1 VRVISQTQPRGR
13 LLRPSADARVAIER
27 ILGVVRSQLAMDLA
41 AMTVCAND
49 EIRFEL
55 FDGDALSF
63 GLRSG
68 ETLPIVDTYCGGMLS
83 GMLPNRVSD
92 IGADPLA
99 RALPL
104 TDAANVG
111 AYLGVPLYSWDGR
124 LYGTV
129 CSFTHRPHPTLNDRD
144 VEFAR
149 AMATVIAERLER
161 QEIESEM
168 LEIERQRIAAVLEWG
183 QLDVVLQ
190 PIFDL
195 QRRER
200 IGFEVLARFAAAPE
214 RSPAAWFEAAAS
226 VGLGEELELLAV
238 HAALE
243 LLGKLPRQATLSIN
257 VAPGV
262 AASDAL
268 FELVEPV
275 AKRVILEV
283 TEHARVDDYGRL
295 EAALK
300 RLRASGARIAIDD
313 VGAGFASLRHILG
326 LCPDILKLDLSLT
339 RDIDGD
345 PARRALAASL
355 VSFAREIDATI
366 AAEGIESPEELALLR
381 ELGIDYGQGFYLG
394 PPQPLLE
401 ALSATLSPN

>member
-1 VRVISQTQPRGR
+1 MTNATQPDGR
-13 LLRPSADARVAIER
+13 LLRPTDDARVAIER
-27 ILGVVRSQLAMDLA
+27 ILGVVRSQLAMDVA

-49 EIRFEL
+49 DIRFEL
-55 FDGDALSF
+55 IDGDARSF
-63 GLRSG
+63 GLRPG
-68 ETLPIVDTYCGGMLS
+68 ETLPLVDTYCGGMLA
-83 GMLPNRVSD
+83 GMLRSCISNVA
-92 IGADPLA
+92 ADPLA

-104 TDAANVG
+104 TDAASVG
-111 AYLGVPLYSWDGR
+111 AYLGVPLYLWDGR
-124 LYGTV
+124 LYGTL
-129 CSFTHRPHPTLNDRD
+129 CCFAHGLHPTLNDRD
-144 VEFAR
+144 VDFAC

-168 LEIERQRIAAVLEWG
+168 LEIERQRVAAVLQWG

-200 IGFEVLARFAAAPE
+200 IGFEVLARFEAAPE

-238 HAALE
+238 RAALE
-243 LLGKLPRQATLSIN
+243 LLVQLPSRATLSIN
-257 VAPGV
+257 VSPGV

-275 AKRVILEV
+275 AERVILEV
-283 TEHARVDDYGRL
+283 TEHARVDDYERL
-295 EAALK
+295 ETALQ
-300 RLRASGARIAIDD
+300 RLRTHGARIAIDD

-326 LCPDILKLDLSLT
+326 LCPDIVKLDPSLT

-366 AAEGIESPEELALLR
+366 AAEGIESPEELTLLR
-381 ELGIDYGQGFYLG
+381 DLGIDYGQGFYLG

-401 ALSATLSPN
+401 ALSATVSAN